1 MRLSTRIAL
10 WAAAVVPLLVVL
22 AGLLLLPLVGRDL
35 RHQQDA
41 RLAERAAA
49 LLPSVRALVA
59 ADSKGRPKVE
69 QNQQRKVV
77 DAALDLGV
85 RVTGTDGGVLLSVG
99 PQPDGPQPD
108 RPDAADVLP
117 TEPGGGPVTVREHGT
132 SWRVLTRAVGG
143 NGNGRG
149 GGGAAGSGLLQVIA
163 PTGPA
168 DRQAAAVR
176 RRVLLV
182 ALVSAPV
189 SALLGFALAERAT
202 APLRRL
208 SRRAAGLDPAAAP
221 GSSGSPGSPGSP
233 GLPGGHGGHG
243 GHGFLPER
251 TGTTEVDELSSAL
264 ALLLTRY
271 DEQARRTAQ
280 ALDTARAFSADASHE
295 LRTPLMSLRTNLD
308 VLAAHP
314 DLPADDRDEVVAELR
329 QDHARLLDLLT
340 ALSSLARGDLVQ
352 LDAFQP
358 VDLAELVDAAAEEA
372 RRRHPGT
379 VFAVHAPAELR
390 VFGWESGLRIMLAN
404 LLGNAAVHGGADGVP
419 ARVAV
424 RLAAEGPQAR
434 LTVDDNGPGVPPE
447 DRAAVF
453 QRFHRRRDSPGSGLG
468 LTLVAQQ
475 AALHR
480 GTVALTAPPDGTG
493 CRAEVTLPLPRPD
506 APTLELPARRDWLTG
521 PGR

>member
-41 RLAERAAA
+41 RLDERAAA

-85 RVTGTDGGVLLSVG
+85 RVTGTDGDVLLSVG
-99 PQPDGPQPD
+99 PQPDGPG
-108 RPDAADVLP
+108 ALP
-117 TEPGGGPVTVREHGT
+117 SEPGGGPVTVRDRGG

-149 GGGAAGSGLLQVIA
+149 GGSGLLQVIA

-189 SALLGFALAERAT
+189 SALLAFALAERAT

-208 SRRAAGLDPAAAP
+208 SRRAAGLDPAATP
-221 GSSGSPGSPGSP
+221 GAPGSPGSS
-233 GLPGGHGGHG
+233 G
-243 GHGFLPER
+243 GHGFVPER

-264 ALLLTRY
+264 VLLLTRY

-314 DLPADDRDEVVAELR
+314 DLPAADREEVVAELR

-340 ALSSLARGDLVQ
+340 ALSALARGDLVQ

-358 VDLAELVDAAAEEA
+358 LDLAELVDAAAEEA

-390 VFGWESGLRIMLAN
+390 LFGWESGLRIMLAN
-404 LLGNAAVHGGADGVP
+404 LLGNAAVHGRADGVP
-419 ARVAV
+419 ARVTV
-424 RLAAEGPQAR
+424 RLAAEGAQAR
-434 LTVDDNGPGVPPE
+434 LTVDDSGPGVPPE

-480 GTVALTAPPDGTG
+480 GTVALAAPPDGTG

-521 PGR
+521 SGH

>member
-10 WAAAVVPLLVVL
+10 WSAVVVPLLVVL

-41 RLAERAAA
+41 RLEDRATA
-49 LLPSVRALVA
+49 LLPNARALVA
-59 ADSKGRPKVE
+59 ADSRGRPKAE

-85 RVTGTDGGVLLSVG
+85 RVAGADGTVLLSVG
-99 PQPDGPQPD
+99 PQPDGPG
-108 RPDAADVLP
+108 VLP
-117 TEPGGGPVTVREHGT
+117 AGPAGPGSPGGPVTVREHG
-132 SWRVLTRAVGG
+132 SAWRVLTVAVGG
-143 NGNGRG
+143 GT
-149 GGGAAGSGLLQVIA
+149 GAGAGSGGGTGVLWVLT

-168 DRQAAAVR
+168 ERQTAAVR

-189 SALLGFALAERAT
+189 SALIAFALAERAT

-208 SRRAAGLDPAAAP
+208 SRRAALLDPAATAP
-221 GSSGSPGSPGSP
+221 AGGATSAGGPGRPG
-233 GLPGGHGGHG
+233 
-243 GHGFLPER
+243 FVPER
-251 TGTTEVDELSSAL
+251 TGTAEVDELSAAL

-271 DEQARRTAQ
+271 DEQARRTTR

-314 DLPADDRDEVVAELR
+314 DLSAVDRAEIVAELR
-329 QDHARLLDLLT
+329 DDHTRLLDLLT
-340 ALSSLARGDLVQ
+340 ALSALARGDLVQ
-352 LDAFQP
+352 VDAFQP
-358 VDLAELVDAAAEEA
+358 VDLAELVDTAAAEA
-372 RRRHPGT
+372 RRRHPEAAFT
-379 VFAVHAPAELR
+379 VDAPEELR

-404 LLGNAAVHGGADGVP
+404 LLGNAAVHGRADGAA
-419 ARVAV
+419 ARVTV
-424 RLAAEGPQAR
+424 RLGAEGRAVR
-434 LTVDDNGPGVPPE
+434 LTVDDAGPGIRPE
-447 DRAAVF
+447 EREAVF
-453 QRFHRRRDSPGSGLG
+453 QRFRRRRDSPGSGLG

-480 GTVALTAPPDGTG
+480 GTVAVTTPPDGTG
-493 CRAEVTLPLPRPD
+493 CRVEVTLPLPRPD
-506 APTLELPARRDWLTG
+506 APTVELPARRDWIAARSG
-521 PGR
+521 

>member
-41 RLAERAAA
+41 RLNDRAAA
-49 LLPSVRALVA
+49 LLPGVRALVA

-85 RVTGTDGGVLLSVG
+85 RVTGADGAVLLSVG
-99 PQPDGPQPD
+99 PQPDGPGAFP
-108 RPDAADVLP
+108 AAP
-117 TEPGGGPVTVREHGT
+117 GGPVTVREHGT
-132 SWRVLTRAVGG
+132 AWRVLTVAVTTAGG
-143 NGNGRG
+143 TNGGP
-149 GGGAAGSGLLQVIA
+149 ASSDSGLFQVVT

-168 DRQAAAVR
+168 DREAAVVR

-189 SALLGFALAERAT
+189 SALIGFALAERAT

-208 SRRAAGLDPAAAP
+208 SSRAALLDPAGPVPSGGTGPAGGP
-221 GSSGSPGSPGSP
+221 GDG
-233 GLPGGHGGHG
+233 PGGHG
-243 GHGFLPER
+243 FAAER
-251 TGTTEVDELSSAL
+251 TGTAEVDELSAAL

-271 DEQARRTAQ
+271 DEQARRTAR
-280 ALDTARAFSADASHE
+280 ALDTARSFSADASHE

-314 DLPADDRDEVVAELR
+314 DLPALDRAEIVAELR
-329 QDHARLLDLLT
+329 EDHTRLLDLLT
-340 ALSSLARGDLVQ
+340 ALSTLARGDLVQ
-352 LDAFQP
+352 LEAFQP
-358 VDLAELVDAAAEEA
+358 VDLAELVDAAADEA
-372 RRRHPGT
+372 RRRHPGAEFT
-379 VFAVHAPAELR
+379 VEAPEEMR

-404 LLGNAAVHGGADGVP
+404 LLGNAAVHGRTATAP

-424 RLAAEGPQAR
+424 RLAAAGPAAR
-434 LTVDDNGPGVPPE
+434 LTVDDTGPGVRPE
-447 DRAAVF
+447 DREAVF

-480 GTVALTAPPDGTG
+480 GTVGITTPPGGAG
-493 CRAEVTLPLPRPD
+493 CRVEVMLPLPRPD
-506 APTLELPARRDWLTG
+506 APTVELPARGDWIAAR
-521 PGR
+521 GR

>member
-41 RLAERAAA
+41 RLGERAAA

-99 PQPDGPQPD
+99 PQPDGPD
-108 RPDAADVLP
+108 GAGALP
-117 TEPGGGPVTVREHGT
+117 TEPGGGPVTVRDHGT
-132 SWRVLTRAVGG
+132 SWRVLTWAVGG
-143 NGNGRG
+143 NGRG
-149 GGGAAGSGLLQVIA
+149 SGSGLLQVIA

-189 SALLGFALAERAT
+189 AALLGFALAERAT

-221 GSSGSPGSPGSP
+221 AGPTGPGSPESPGSSGSP
-233 GLPGGHGGHG
+233 G

-251 TGTTEVDELSSAL
+251 TGTAEVDELSSAL

-340 ALSSLARGDLVQ
+340 ALSTLARGDLVQ

-404 LLGNAAVHGGADGVP
+404 LLGNAAVHGGADGAP

-424 RLAAEGPQAR
+424 RLAAEGAQAR

-475 AALHR
+475 TALHR

-506 APTLELPARRDWLTG
+506 APTLELPARRDWLSG

>member
-41 RLAERAAA
+41 RLNDRAAA
-49 LLPSVRALVA
+49 LLPGVRALVA

-85 RVTGTDGGVLLSVG
+85 RVTGADGTVLLSVG
-99 PQPDGPQPD
+99 PQPDGPGAFPAV
-108 RPDAADVLP
+108 P
-117 TEPGGGPVTVREHGT
+117 GGPVTVREHGT
-132 SWRVLTRAVGG
+132 AWRVLTVAVTTAGG
-143 NGNGRG
+143 TNGGTGAGVN
-149 GGGAAGSGLLQVIA
+149 GGAGLLWVVT

-168 DRQAAAVR
+168 DREAAVVR

-189 SALLGFALAERAT
+189 SAVIGFALAERAT

-208 SRRAAGLDPAAAP
+208 SRRAAVLDPAAPAP
-221 GSSGSPGSPGSP
+221 SGGTGPADGSAGRPVGGSTGGPGDG
-233 GLPGGHGGHG
+233 PGGHG
-243 GHGFLPER
+243 FAAER
-251 TGTTEVDELSSAL
+251 TGTTEVDELSAAL

-280 ALDTARAFSADASHE
+280 ALDTARSFSADASHE

-314 DLPADDRDEVVAELR
+314 DLSATDRAEIVAELGE
-329 QDHARLLDLLT
+329 DHTRLLDLLT
-340 ALSSLARGDLVQ
+340 ALSTLARGDLVQ
-352 LDAFQP
+352 LDAFHP
-358 VDLAELVDAAAEEA
+358 VDLAELVDAAADEA
-372 RRRHPGT
+372 RRRHPGAGFT
-379 VFAVHAPAELR
+379 VDAPEEMR

-404 LLGNAAVHGGADGVP
+404 LLGNAAVHGRTGHAP
-419 ARVAV
+419 ARVTV
-424 RLAAEGPQAR
+424 RLAAEGAVAR
-434 LTVDDNGPGVPPE
+434 LTVDDTGPGVRPE
-447 DRAAVF
+447 DRETVF

-480 GTVALTAPPDGTG
+480 GTVGITTPPGGTG
-493 CRAEVTLPLPRPD
+493 CRVEVTLPLPRPD
-506 APTLELPARRDWLTG
+506 APTVELPARRDWIAA
-521 PGR
+521 RSR